1 MLVFNSLNSLTNHT
15 MKLIVSIIYLLY
27 VAHFAYAQQYERYK
41 KFPDTLFQ
49 SNALGYSKK
58 LSITVP
64 LEFQSDDSLKSFPLI
79 VIFDSQ
85 NQRSYNYI
93 LNSIDYLTS
102 NEQMPS
108 AVIVGVESSEEKR
121 YDETQ
126 LEISDQTAFGSKNE
140 SFIMNELIP
149 FAEKS
154 LKTIDFYLLIGHSRY
169 GYFTSYL
176 LTKHAD
182 QLNAVIS
189 MSPFTTQKNVNLCD
203 SIAKLFSSYSSTKN
217 LYYRFGIGNDYPDNF
232 LELNEKLNAIQ
243 SPAKTAN
250 FKGKL
255 FNEADHTVT
264 PGLVISTAL
273 YEIFEF
279 WGKQQN
285 EFIKNESKN
294 SSSINVYLDK
304 IQQHYS
310 AKLNFSIGTLNG
322 KGWYFFGENE
332 YEKAIEAWELM
343 MASYPNFAEGYFAIM
358 DAKIKLKQDYA
369 EALKKLKACLLVTE
383 FYTEDELID
392 LYRDLALYL

>member
-1 MLVFNSLNSLTNHT
+1 MKIVF
-15 MKLIVSIIYLLY
+15 SIIYLLCVTH
-27 VAHFAYAQQYERYK
+27 VACAQQYERYK
-41 KFPDTLFQ
+41 KLPDTLFQ
-49 SNALGYSKK
+49 SIALGYSKK

-93 LNSIDYLTS
+93 LNTIDYLTS

-108 AVIVGVESSEEKR
+108 AVIIGVESTEEYR
-121 YDETQ
+121 YGETQ
-126 LEISDQTAFGSKNE
+126 LECSDQAAFGSKNE
-140 SFIMNELIP
+140 AFIMDELIP

-154 LKTIDFYLLIGHSRY
+154 LKTIDFNLLIGHSRY

-189 MSPFTTQKNVNLCD
+189 MSPFTTQKNVNLSD
-203 SIAKLFSSYSSTKN
+203 SIATLYASYSSTKN

-232 LELNEKLNAIQ
+232 KELNEKLRKIK
-243 SPAKTAN
+243 SSCKTAN
-250 FKGKL
+250 FKGTL
-255 FNEADHTVT
+255 FKEADHTAT
-264 PGLVISTAL
+264 PGLVIGTAL

-279 WGKQQN
+279 WAKQQN
-285 EFIKNESKN
+285 AFLTNESKK
-294 SSSINVYLDK
+294 SASIRVHVDN

-310 AKLNFSIGTLNG
+310 ANLNFSLGTLNG
-322 KGWYFFGENE
+322 KGWSFFGEKE
-332 YEKAIEAWELM
+332 YEKAIEAWELL
-343 MASYPNFAEGYFAIM
+343 MASYPNFAEGYFGIM
-358 DAKIKLKQDYA
+358 DAKIQLKQDYA
-369 EALKKLKACLLVTE
+369 ETLKKLKACLLVTE

-392 LYRDLALYL
+392 LFRDLALYL

>member
-1 MLVFNSLNSLTNHT
+1 MLIFNSLNSSTNLT
-15 MKLIVSIIYLLY
+15 MKLIVSIIYLLCA
-27 VAHFAYAQQYERYK
+27 AHFTYAQQYERYK
-41 KFPDTLFQ
+41 KFPDILFQ

-93 LNSIDYLTS
+93 LNTIDYLTS

-149 FAEKS
+149 FAENS
-154 LKTIDFYLLIGHSRY
+154 LKTIDFNLLIGHSRY

-176 LTKHAD
+176 LTKQSD

-189 MSPFTTQKNVNLCD
+189 MSPFTTQKNVNLSD

-232 LELNEKLNAIQ
+232 LELNEMLNAIQ

-264 PGLVISTAL
+264 PGLVIATAL
-273 YEIFEF
+273 YEVFEF
-279 WGKQQN
+279 WSNQQN
-285 EFIKNESKN
+285 EFIKNDNKN
-294 SSSINVYLDK
+294 SSSLNVHLDK
-304 IQQHYS
+304 IQQHYGS
-310 AKLNFSIGTLNG
+310 KLNFSLGTLNG
-322 KGWYFFGENE
+322 KGWYFFGEEE
-332 YEKAIEAWELM
+332 YEKAIEVWELM

-358 DAKIKLKQDYA
+358 DAKIQLKQDYA
-369 EALKKLKACLLVTE
+369 QTLKKLKACLLVTE